1 MLYVYIYVGLTR
13 NSAREVVHAMMQDQK
28 TPFVIIWLFIFCNI
42 FVSSFLLAL
51 AVSYLAQTTKVSR
64 C

>member
-28 TPFVIIWLFIFCNI
+28 TPFVIIWLLIFCNI
-42 FVSSFLLAL
+42 FVSIFLLAL